1 MSFYVDV
8 PVTPNGPTALF
19 KAYVTVVTW
28 LFRALVVL
36 AVLLSATWLVIH
48 GFIVPRI
55 AELRPQLEAQAS
67 ARLGIR
73 VQIGD
78 VRGQS
83 QGIVPSFELLD
94 VRLLDAQGQE
104 ALHLPRVLASLSPRS
119 LWNLG
124 FEQLAL
130 DGPSLDLRRTAQG
143 RWLMAGLDLSST
155 DDHTAGLDWLLS
167 QTEVVV
173 RQGSVLW
180 TDEQSDAPP
189 LALRDVEVVLRHHGL
204 THELRL
210 DATPP
215 EALGS
220 RLSLQA
226 RMRQPLLSTN
236 PGKWQSWS
244 GQVYAQ
250 AEHVHTAA
258 LASYLGQAAAVQ
270 QGQGALRVWG
280 EVSNGRVN
288 GVTADVALRDVN
300 MTLARDLRV
309 LSFDD
314 LHGRLSVKPWGRD
327 GQGWELATQNLQF
340 TLHDGLRWPGGN
352 VVWRQASAQGAATQR
367 SEFSADQLD
376 LQALSAIAQ
385 RLPQLANMHA
395 PLQSLAVEGLLE
407 HLQLSW
413 LGTLDDPQD
422 LKAQGRVSGLN
433 LAAEKTAPS
442 KTAQAAST
450 PMPSPNLGR
459 PGVRGAALDFE
470 GTAQTGKARL
480 QISQGSTT
488 FPGVFDEPELP
499 WAQLSTDI
507 TWQTQAGHLQVQLPN
522 LKFSQAD
529 AQGEANI
536 KWVQGAAKQP
546 GSLELQGTLASAELA
561 RVHRYLPTVM
571 NKEVRDYLRD
581 ALVRGQASAV
591 KFRLKGDL
599 ARLPFKNNDAGVF
612 KLNAVVKDAVFNPV
626 PASLGS
632 SARWPLVSQISGELA
647 MDNMRLGLK
656 NIQGRWGSTAN
667 MRVQRGELL
676 IPNLL
681 TPVVQLQADLR
692 SPAAELL
699 GTIRASSLQTLTGR
713 VLDAA
718 NGSGNV
724 EAQLK
729 LTLPVQDLNKT
740 LVSGRLNLNGNDLN
754 LAPDVPPIT
763 RARGVLWFSE
773 QGLAL
778 QGVQARLLGG
788 DATLEG
794 GSIPVPGQS
803 KAASGVIQLQGTA
816 TADGLRE
823 LRVAGLQGLLAR
835 ASGSTAYSAQLGLKG
850 PSLDL
855 QVNSN
860 LQGMAWN
867 LPAPLGKT
875 AAASLPLRVDVTPID
890 VARSASTST
899 SRGKEIAQDRLR
911 VAVGRYLS
919 AVYIRELADE
929 PRVLQGLLQLGEPI
943 VTDQALPNRGVQ
955 AQIDLSLLDA
965 DAWLAMMDTGQ
976 ATTSTSASTG
986 AAANYMPRVINLKAQ
1001 RVVWQGRTLN
1011 KLSANLMREGVQWR
1025 AQVQAQE
1032 LQGQLAYTPP
1042 EGQQSARLFARLTRL
1057 SLAASTAQEVE
1068 TLLDEQPVSMPA
1080 LDIVV
1085 DDLELRGKRLGRV
1098 EIEAIN
1104 RTSLARDTQ
1113 RDVPREWVLQKF
1125 NVIAPEATFMA
1136 SGRWGVAPEARGRQ
1150 EQRQTSMNF
1159 KLDIADGGQ
1168 LLSRLGMKDVMR
1180 NAKGSM
1186 AGQVGWSGSPITPD
1200 YPSMGG
1206 QFNVNIEAGQFLKA
1220 DPGIAKLLG
1229 VLNLQA
1235 LPRRLTLDFRDVF
1248 SEGFAFDFIRGDVK
1262 IDQGM
1267 ASTNNLQMKGV
1278 NAAVLMEGKADIAR
1292 ETQDIHVL
1300 VVPEINAGTASL
1312 IATYI
1317 NPAVGLSSFLAQ
1329 LILRRPLI
1337 DSTTQEFQITGPWAD
1352 PKITKGSKNESDKPS
1367 KDAIK
1372 P

>member
-1 MSFYVDV
+1 M
-8 PVTPNGPTALF
+8 TPNGPTALF

-55 AELRPQLEAQAS
+55 AELRPQLEVQAS

-78 VRGQS
+78 VRGES
-83 QGIVPSFELLD
+83 RGIVPSFELLD

-119 LWNLG
+119 LWNRG

-130 DGPSLDLRRTAQG
+130 DSPSLDLRRTADG
-143 RWLMAGLDLSST
+143 RLLLAGLDLSGD

-180 TDEQSDAPP
+180 TDEQSNAPP
-189 LALRDVEVVLRHHGL
+189 LTLRDVGVALRHHGL

-215 EALGS
+215 EVLGS

-250 AEHVHTAA
+250 ADQINTAA
-258 LASYLGQAAAVQ
+258 LAAYLGQAAVVQ

-288 GVTADVALRDVN
+288 GLTADVALRDVH
-300 MTLARDLRV
+300 MMLARDLRV
-309 LSFDD
+309 LSFGE
-314 LHGRLSVKPWGRD
+314 LQGRLSAKPWGRD
-327 GQGWELATQNLQF
+327 GQGWEIATHKLQF

-352 VVWRQASAQGAATQR
+352 VLWRQASAQGAASQR
-367 SEFSADQLD
+367 SELLADQLD
-376 LQALSAIAQ
+376 LQSLSAIAQ
-385 RLPQLANMHA
+385 RLPQLAHLHA
-395 PLQSLAVEGLLE
+395 PLQSLAAEGLLE
-407 HLQLSW
+407 RLQLSW
-413 LGTLDDPQD
+413 LGSIDDPQD

-433 LAAEKTAPS
+433 LSAEKTAS
-442 KTAQAAST
+442 TKTAPGAS
-450 PMPSPNLGR
+450 PVSGR
-459 PGVRGAALDFE
+459 PGVRGAVLDFE
-470 GTAQTGKARL
+470 GHAQAGKARL
-480 QISQGSTT
+480 LISQGSTT

-499 WAQLSTDI
+499 WSQLSTDI
-507 TWQTQAGHLQVQLPN
+507 TWQTQAGKLQVQLPN

-529 AQGEANI
+529 AQGDANL
-536 KWVQGAAKQP
+536 KWVQSQP
-546 GSLELQGTLASAELA
+546 GSVKGSLDLQAHLDRAELN
-561 RVHRYLPTVM
+561 RVHRYMPVFM
-571 NKEVRDYLRD
+571 AKDDRDYLRES
-581 ALVRGQASAV
+581 LLRGQATGV
-591 KFRLKGDL
+591 KIRLKGDL
-599 ARLPFKNNDAGVF
+599 WQLPFKNGAAGSF
-612 KLNAVVKDAVFNPV
+612 KLSAAVKDAVFNPV
-626 PASLGS
+626 PASLNS
-632 SARWPLVSQISGELA
+632 TARWPLLSQLSGELA
-647 MDNMRLGLK
+647 IDNMRLGLK

-713 VLDAA
+713 VFDAA
-718 NGSGNV
+718 SGGGNL

-729 LTLPVQDLNKT
+729 LQLPVQDLNKT
-740 LVSGRLNLNGNDLN
+740 QVSGRLNLANNDLN
-754 LAPDVPPIT
+754 LAPDVPPLSRI
-763 RARGVLWFSE
+763 RGVVWFSE
-773 QGLAL
+773 QGFAL
-778 QGVQARLLGG
+778 QGVQARLLGAE
-788 DATLEG
+788 ATLEG
-794 GSIPVPGQS
+794 GSIPVPGQT
-803 KAASGVIQLQGTA
+803 KPASGAIHLQGMA
-816 TADGLRE
+816 TAEGLRE
-823 LRVAGLQGLLAR
+823 LRVAGLQGLLSR

-855 QVNSN
+855 QINSN

-890 VARSASTST
+890 VLSGSASASA
-899 SRGKEIAQDRLR
+899 SRAKDAAQAPAHERLR

-919 AVYIRELADE
+919 AVYIREVGDE
-929 PRVLQGLLQLGEPI
+929 PRVLQGLLQVGEPI
-943 VTDQALPNRGVQ
+943 VSDQPLPSRGVQ
-955 AQIDLSLLDA
+955 AHIDMSLLDA
-965 DAWLAMMDTGQ
+965 DAWLAMMDAGPAVPT
-976 ATTSTSASTG
+976 AAST
-986 AAANYMPRVINLKAQ
+986 AASEQTAAHYMPRVLNLKAQ
-1001 RVVWQGRTLN
+1001 RAVWQGRTLN
-1011 KLSANLMREGVQWR
+1011 KLSANLMREGDQWR

-1042 EGQQSARLFARLTRL
+1042 QGQQSARLFARLSRL
-1057 SLAASTAQEVE
+1057 SLAASTAQDVE
-1068 TLLDEQPVSMPA
+1068 SLLDEQPVSMPA

-1098 EIEAIN
+1098 EIEAVN
-1104 RTSLARDTQ
+1104 RNSLARDAS
-1113 RDVPREWVLQKF
+1113 REWLLQKF

-1136 SGRWGVAPEARGRQ
+1136 SGRWGAAPEAKGRQ
-1150 EQRQTSMNF
+1150 EQRRTSMSF
-1159 KLDIADGGQ
+1159 KLDISDGGE
-1168 LLSRLGMKDVMR
+1168 LLGRMGMKDVMR
-1180 NAKGSM
+1180 NAKGIM

-1200 YPSMGG
+1200 YASMGG
-1206 QFNVNIEAGQFLKA
+1206 QFNVNMESGQFLKA

-1248 SEGFAFDFIRGDVK
+1248 SEGFTFDFIRGDVK

-1278 NAAVLMEGKADIAR
+1278 NAAVLMEGRADIAR

-1367 KDAIK
+1367 KDAVK